1 MSNAAVKPQ
10 GEPRGELSQ
19 RKESAAFW
27 FRFLRDDICD
37 AFEKLEREAD
47 MYHGTA
53 GKFERDYWEHP
64 QGGGGEISLMRGRLF
79 EKVGVNISTVHGE
92 FSEAFRKEIPGADAD
107 PRFWASGISLVA
119 HMTNPHVP
127 AVHLNTRFIVVGEGG
142 LHGDDGGRLW
152 FGGGTDLNPIFPDE
166 DMEERFHA
174 ALASCCNRHD
184 ARYYQKFRKWC
195 DEYFFIKHRG
205 EPRGA
210 GGIFYD
216 YLAGD
221 WEADFAFTQ
230 DVGKTFLAVYPE
242 IVRARMERQWTAE
255 DRERQLVKRG
265 RYAEFNLV
273 YDRGTR
279 FGLMTGGNPEA
290 ILMSLPPEAKWP

>member
-1 MSNAAVKPQ
+1 MSNAAAKKE
-10 GEPRGELSQ
+10 GGTLSELNQ

-27 FRFLRDDICD
+27 FRFLRDDICE
-37 AFEKLEREAD
+37 AFEKLEREATY
-47 MYHGTA
+47 YHGA
-53 GKFERDYWEHP
+53 PGMFIRKHWEHP
-64 QGGGGEISLMRGRLF
+64 QGGGGEMSIMKGRLF

-92 FSEAFRKEIPGADAD
+92 FSEAFRKEIPGAAED

-119 HMTNPHVP
+119 HMVNPHVP
-127 AVHLNTRFIVVGEGG
+127 AVHMNTRMIVVGDGG
-142 LHGDDGGRLW
+142 MGDDKKGRLW
-152 FGGGTDLNPIFPDE
+152 FGGGADLNPMFPDE
-166 DMEERFHA
+166 DMAAKFHKA
-174 ALASCCNRHD
+174 FKTCCDRHD
-184 ARYYQKFRKWC
+184 DRYYQKFSKWC

-216 YLAGD
+216 YLNAD

-242 IVRARMERQWTAE
+242 VVRARMAQKWTADE
-255 DRERQLVKRG
+255 REKQLVKRG
-265 RYAEFNLV
+265 HYAEFNLV

-279 FGLMTGGNPEA
+279 FGLMTDGNPDA